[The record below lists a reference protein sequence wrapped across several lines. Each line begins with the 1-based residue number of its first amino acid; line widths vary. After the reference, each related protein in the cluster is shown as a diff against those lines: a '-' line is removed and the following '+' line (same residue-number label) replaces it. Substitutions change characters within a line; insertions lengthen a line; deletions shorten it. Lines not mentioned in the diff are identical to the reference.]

1 MKIIR
6 MIAARGGQIQILN
19 SMDVSAKASSFIT
32 NLDALDDVAGP
43 KAFARGAVHE
53 ILCEKGQ
60 EPPMFFATVLARA
73 ASGDRAIVWSDPE
86 RRLYPPA
93 IAAAGIPLSRL
104 LLLRPKNEKDELW
117 ALTECLRCSGV
128 GVALACPKQLSTIEA
143 RRLQLAA
150 EHGGGIGLLLR
161 PKSAASTPYAAATR
175 WLVSSMVGERT
186 VQKWKV
192 QLIHGHGGQVGKTV
206 ILEACRARNSVR
218 VFETVGDRSIPAKKA
233 AGA

>member
-1 MKIIR
+1 MR
-6 MIAARGGQIQILN
+6 MIAAHGGKIQILQGEE
-19 SMDVSAKASSFIT
+19 VSAQDLGFT
-32 NLDALDDVAGP
+32 TTLPALDLAAGA

-53 ILCEKGQ
+53 ILCEKGGGAA
-60 EPPMFFATVLARA
+60 MFFATVLARA
-73 ASGDRAIVWSDPE
+73 ACGKKAIVWSDPQ

-104 LLLRPKNEKDELW
+104 LLLWPKNEKDELW

-150 EHGGGIGLLLR
+150 ERGGGVGILLR
-161 PKSAASTPYAAATR
+161 PNSAASTPYAAATR
-175 WLVSSMVGERT
+175 WLVGAMSGERT

-206 ILEACRARNSVR
+206 ILEACRATNSVR
-218 VFETVGDRSIPAKKA
+218 VFEGMGDRSIPAKKA
-233 AGA
+233 VGA

>member
-1 MKIIR
+1 MR
-6 MIAARGGQIQILN
+6 MIAAHRGKLQILD
-19 SMDVSAKASSFIT
+19 SAEAVSAKGSAFT
-32 NLDALDDVAGP
+32 TTLNALDDLAGP

-53 ILCEKGQ
+53 ILCENGQ
-60 EPPMFFATVLARA
+60 SPPMFFATVLARA
-73 ASGDRAIVWSDPE
+73 ASADRAIVWSDPQSQ
-86 RRLYPPA
+86 LYPPA

-104 LLLRPKNEKDELW
+104 LLLRPKNEADELW

-128 GVALACPKQLSTIEA
+128 GVALACPKHLSTIEA

-150 EHGGGIGLLLR
+150 ERGGGIGLLLR

-175 WLVSSMVGERT
+175 WLVSSIAGERT

-206 ILEACRARNSVR
+206 ILEACRATNSVR
-218 VFETVGDRSIPAKKA
+218 ALETVVDRSVSAKKA
-233 AGA
+233 MGA

>member
-1 MKIIR
+1 MR
-6 MIAARGGQIQILN
+6 MIAAHRGQLQILN
-19 SMDVSAKASSFIT
+19 SAEVGSAQALGFTTTLS
-32 NLDALDDVAGP
+32 ALDVVAGP

-60 EPPMFFATVLARA
+60 GPPMFFAMVLARA
-73 ASGDRAIVWSDPE
+73 ASGDRSIVWSDPE

-93 IAAAGIPLSRL
+93 IAAAGIPLNRL
-104 LLLRPKNEKDELW
+104 LLLRPKNEADELW
-117 ALTECLRCSGV
+117 ALTECLRCCGV
-128 GVALACPKQLSTIEA
+128 GVALACPRQLSTIEA

-150 EHGGGIGLLLR
+150 ERGGGIGLLLR

-175 WLVSSMVGERT
+175 WLVSCVPGERT

-206 ILEACRARNSVR
+206 ILEACRATNSLR
-218 VFETVGDRSIPAKKA
+218 VLETVGDRSVAAKKA
-233 AGA
+233 IGA

>member
-1 MKIIR
+1 MR
-6 MIAARGGQIQILN
+6 MIAAHGGQIQILCGE
-19 SMDVSAKASSFIT
+19 SVSAKELGFT
-32 NLDALDDVAGP
+32 TTLDALDVVAGP

-53 ILCEKGQ
+53 ILCEKG
-60 EPPMFFATVLARA
+60 EGPPLFFATVLARA
-73 ASGDRAIVWSDPE
+73 ACGERAIVWSDPQ

-93 IAAAGIPLSRL
+93 IAASGIPLSRL
-104 LLLRPKNEKDELW
+104 LILWPKNEKDELW

-150 EHGGGIGLLLR
+150 ERGGGVGILLR
-161 PKSAASTPYAAATR
+161 PASAASTPYAAATR
-175 WLVSSMVGERT
+175 WLVSAIAGERT

-206 ILEACRARNSVR
+206 ILEACRATNSVR

-233 AGA
+233 VGA

>member
-1 MKIIR
+1 MQ
-6 MIAARGGQIQILN
+6 MIAAHRGELQILN
-19 SMDVSAKASSFIT
+19 SVEGVSVKESAFT
-32 NLDALDDVAGP
+32 TTLDALDDVVGP

-60 EPPMFFATVLARA
+60 GPAMFFATVLARA
-73 ASGDRAIVWSDPE
+73 ACGERVIVWSDPE

-93 IAAAGIPLSRL
+93 IAAAGISLNRL
-104 LLLRPKNEKDELW
+104 LLLRPRNEKDELW

-150 EHGGGIGLLLR
+150 ERGGGVGLLLR
-161 PKSAASTPYAAATR
+161 PNSAAATPYAAATR
-175 WLVSSMVGERT
+175 WLVSSIAGERT

-206 ILEACRARNSVR
+206 ILEACRATNSVR

-233 AGA
+233 MGA

>member
-1 MKIIR
+1 MR
-6 MIAARGGQIQILN
+6 MIAAHGGQLQILN
-19 SMDVSAKASSFIT
+19 EGQVGSTTEALGFT
-32 NLDALDDVAGP
+32 TTLWGLDELAGS

-60 EPPMFFATVLARA
+60 GPAMFFATVLARA
-73 ASGDRAIVWSDPE
+73 ACGEGRIVWSDPN

-104 LLLRPKNEKDELW
+104 LLLWPRNEKDELW

-150 EHGGGIGLLLR
+150 ERGGGVGILLR
-161 PKSAASTPYAAATR
+161 PNSAASTPYAAATR
-175 WLVSSMVGERT
+175 WLVSAMNGERT

-206 ILEACRARNSVR
+206 ILEVGRATNSVR
-218 VFETVGDRSIPAKKA
+218 VFEAVGDRSVFAKKSQSA
-233 AGA
+233 

>member
-1 MKIIR
+1 MR
-6 MIAARGGQIQILN
+6 MIAAHGGQIQILCGE
-19 SMDVSAKASSFIT
+19 SVSAKELGFT
-32 NLDALDDVAGP
+32 TTLDALDVVAGP

-53 ILCEKGQ
+53 ILCEKG
-60 EPPMFFATVLARA
+60 EGPPLFFATVLARA
-73 ASGDRAIVWSDPE
+73 ACGERAIVWSDPQS
-86 RRLYPPA
+86 RLYPPA
-93 IAAAGIPLSRL
+93 IAASGIPLSRL
-104 LLLRPKNEKDELW
+104 LILWPKNEKDELW

-150 EHGGGIGLLLR
+150 ERGGGVGILLR
-161 PKSAASTPYAAATR
+161 PASAASTPYAAATR
-175 WLVSSMVGERT
+175 WLVSAIAGERT

-206 ILEACRARNSVR
+206 ILEACRATNSVR

-233 AGA
+233 VGA

>member
-1 MKIIR
+1 
-6 MIAARGGQIQILN
+6 MIAAHGGQIQILCGE
-19 SMDVSAKASSFIT
+19 SVSAKELGFT
-32 NLDALDDVAGP
+32 TTLDALDVVAGP

-53 ILCEKGQ
+53 ILCEKG
-60 EPPMFFATVLARA
+60 EGPPLFFATVLARTA
-73 ASGDRAIVWSDPE
+73 CGERAIVWSDPQ

-93 IAAAGIPLSRL
+93 IAASGIPLGRL
-104 LLLRPKNEKDELW
+104 LILWPKNEKDELW

-128 GVALACPKQLSTIEA
+128 GVALACPKNLSTIEA

-150 EHGGGIGLLLR
+150 ERGGGVGILLR
-161 PKSAASTPYAAATR
+161 PASAASTPYAAATR
-175 WLVSSMVGERT
+175 WLVSAIAGERT

-206 ILEACRARNSVR
+206 ILEACRATNSVR

-233 AGA
+233 MGA

>member
-1 MKIIR
+1 MR
-6 MIAARGGQIQILN
+6 MIAAHGGQIQILCGE
-19 SMDVSAKASSFIT
+19 SVSAKELGFT
-32 NLDALDDVAGP
+32 TTLDALDVVAGP

-53 ILCEKGQ
+53 ILCEKG
-60 EPPMFFATVLARA
+60 EGPPLFFATVLARTA
-73 ASGDRAIVWSDPE
+73 CGERAIVWSDPQ

-93 IAAAGIPLSRL
+93 IAASGIPLGRL
-104 LLLRPKNEKDELW
+104 LILWPKNEKDELW

-128 GVALACPKQLSTIEA
+128 GVALACPKNLSTIEA

-150 EHGGGIGLLLR
+150 ERGGGVGILLR
-161 PKSAASTPYAAATR
+161 PASAASTPYAAATR
-175 WLVSSMVGERT
+175 WLVSAIAGERT

-218 VFETVGDRSIPAKKA
+218 VFETVGDRSVSAKKA
-233 AGA
+233 IGA

>member
-1 MKIIR
+1 MR
-6 MIAARGGQIQILN
+6 MIAAHRGQIQVLN
-19 SMDVSAKASSFIT
+19 EAEVVSEKPWGFT
-32 NLDALDDVAGP
+32 TTLDALDEVAGP

-60 EPPMFFATVLARA
+60 GPPLFFATILARA

-104 LLLRPKNEKDELW
+104 LLLRPKNEADELW
-117 ALTECLRCSGV
+117 ALTECLRCCGV

-150 EHGGGIGLLLR
+150 ERGGGIGLLLR
-161 PKSAASTPYAAATR
+161 PKSVATTPYAAATR
-175 WLVSSMVGERT
+175 WLVSSIAGERT

-206 ILEACRARNSVR
+206 ILEACRATNSVR
-218 VFETVGDRSIPAKKA
+218 ALETVADRPVSEKKA
-233 AGA
+233 IGA

>member
-1 MKIIR
+1 MR
-6 MIAARGGQIQILN
+6 MIAAHGGQIQVLCGEG
-19 SMDVSAKASSFIT
+19 VSAKELGFT
-32 NLDALDDVAGP
+32 TTLDVLDVLAGP

-60 EPPMFFATVLARA
+60 SPAMFFATVLARA
-73 ASGDRAIVWSDPE
+73 ACGERRIVWSDPQ

-93 IAAAGIPLSRL
+93 MAAAGIPLSRL
-104 LLLRPKNEKDELW
+104 LILWPKNEKDELW

-128 GVALACPKQLSTIEA
+128 GVALACPRSLSTIEA

-150 EHGGGIGLLLR
+150 ERGGGVGILLR
-161 PKSAASTPYAAATR
+161 PDSAKSTPYAAATR
-175 WLVSSMVGERT
+175 WMVRAMSGERT

-206 ILEACRARNSVR
+206 ILEACRATNSVR
-218 VFETVGDRSIPAKKA
+218 VFETVGDRSVFAKKA
-233 AGA
+233 QSA

>member
-1 MKIIR
+1 MP
-6 MIAARGGQIQILN
+6 MIAAHGGQIQILD
-19 SMDVSAKASSFIT
+19 SVEAVCAKGSAFT
-32 NLDALDDVAGP
+32 TTLDALDDLAGP

-60 EPPMFFATVLARA
+60 EPPMFFATVLARSA
-73 ASGDRAIVWSDPE
+73 CGDRAIVWSDPQ

-128 GVALACPKQLSTIEA
+128 GVALACPKELSTIEA

-150 EHGGGIGLLLR
+150 ERGGGVGILLR
-161 PKSAASTPYAAATR
+161 PASARCTPYAAATR
-175 WLVSSMVGERT
+175 WLVSSIAGERT

-206 ILEACRARNSVR
+206 ILEACRATNSVR
-218 VFETVGDRSIPAKKA
+218 VLETVGDRSISAKKA
-233 AGA
+233 IGA

>member
-1 MKIIR
+1 
-6 MIAARGGQIQILN
+6 MIAAHGGQIQILCGE
-19 SMDVSAKASSFIT
+19 SVSAKQLGFT
-32 NLDALDDVAGP
+32 TTLDALDVAAGP

-53 ILCEKGQ
+53 ILCEKG
-60 EPPMFFATVLARA
+60 EGPPLFFATVLARA
-73 ASGDRAIVWSDPE
+73 ACGERAIVWSDPQ

-128 GVALACPKQLSTIEA
+128 GVALACPKNLSTIEA

-150 EHGGGIGLLLR
+150 ERGGGVGILLR
-161 PKSAASTPYAAATR
+161 PASAASTPYAAATR
-175 WLVSSMVGERT
+175 WLVSAIAGERT

-206 ILEACRARNSVR
+206 ILEACRATNSLR
-218 VFETVGDRSIPAKKA
+218 VSETVGDRSVSAKKA
-233 AGA
+233 LGA

>member
-1 MKIIR
+1 
-6 MIAARGGQIQILN
+6 MIAAHGGQIQILCGE
-19 SMDVSAKASSFIT
+19 SVSAKELGFT
-32 NLDALDDVAGP
+32 TTLDALDVVAGP

-53 ILCEKGQ
+53 ILCEKG
-60 EPPMFFATVLARA
+60 EGPPLFFATVLARTA
-73 ASGDRAIVWSDPE
+73 CGERAIVWSDPQ

-93 IAAAGIPLSRL
+93 IAASGIPLGRL
-104 LLLRPKNEKDELW
+104 LILWPKNEKDELW

-128 GVALACPKQLSTIEA
+128 GVALACAKQLSTIEA

-150 EHGGGIGLLLR
+150 ERGGGVGILLR
-161 PKSAASTPYAAATR
+161 PASAASTPYAAATR
-175 WLVSSMVGERT
+175 WLVSAIAGERT

-206 ILEACRARNSVR
+206 ILEACRATNSVR

-233 AGA
+233 MGA